1 MMPLF
6 FKKRKPT
13 EDAKKRLEY
22 QLCRS
27 KEAGADDI
35 LDISGCELS
44 EVPSSAFYI
53 CKVLQK
59 KVLILHNNEL
69 RSLVPRG
76 CDITT
81 LATLKVLDLHE
92 NKLSCLPEDIGKLE
106 SLKILNVEK
115 NRLKALPDS
124 IGTLRLLQTLNL
136 KGNCLSE
143 LPSSVGSLSSLR
155 TLDLSDNNIV
165 QLPKT
170 LAYIRT
176 LESFTLDAAVM
187 TYPPVCVCTEGTESI
202 QRFLCSELGEDY
214 CPPSQYLLPV
224 LESNCGEQN
233 SDCVDSLEEAW
244 QNKFSDYEKRKEEK
258 LQQKL
263 AFEQH
268 LQEKQK
274 EHTQISLMNASRKQN
289 MLISVRQEQERV
301 EQGVSQQQRAQE
313 AERLSVLEKV
323 RLAEDDI
330 SSRISNM
337 LMDKNRQKKSAEF
350 LQAMEEDRIRMEH
363 LAAITQEE
371 ANSLRKR
378 DVAAAMQKMLSES
391 SAMTLL
397 QEASDVRRQSLVS
410 EACRSMENL
419 DRKFDKML
427 SLQVLDKSKA
437 IAHILQEEEMQKAAF
452 QALQLQKDAVH
463 GYIRNQIKL
472 IEGELKQLTK
482 LEIKRRNLDTENLQ
496 EVLVE
501 QRSALSDLLQQL
513 LKQRDQREQE
523 LRQVLV
529 EMELKSE
536 SNQQNYWM
544 IQYQRLLDAKPLSL
558 RMQEAGVE
566 KELVNLLC
574 RLSVEHYLP
583 LLAHH
588 RVTAETLRH
597 MSPADLKKLGI
608 SEAGIQKALLN
619 WARENH
625 NGGACKDVQR
635 DEGAQVTAVAPSPST
650 PPLLHNASTFQIPRT
665 PPTPGTPGT
674 PVTPAAPSPV
684 EAPGSSECVVCME
697 TGSQVIFLP
706 CGHICC
712 CQVCSDAVQN
722 CPLCRSNISQRIRL
736 YHS

>member
-1 MMPLF
+1 MPLF
-6 FKKRKPT
+6 FRKRKPS
-13 EDAKKRLEY
+13 DDSQKRLEY

-35 LDISGCELS
+35 LDISACELS
-44 EVPSSAFYI
+44 EVPSGAFSI

-69 RSLVPRG
+69 KSLVPRG
-76 CDITT
+76 CDIST

-92 NKLSCLPEDIGKLE
+92 NKLTSLPEDIGRLA
-106 SLKILNVEK
+106 SLQILNVEK

-124 IGTLRLLQTLNL
+124 IGDLRLLQTLNL

-143 LPSSVGSLSSLR
+143 LPSSVCSLSSLR
-155 TLDLSDNNIV
+155 TLDVSDNNIV

-176 LESFTLDAAVM
+176 LESFTLDAATM
-187 TYPPVCVCTEGTESI
+187 SYPPVSVCTEGTESI
-202 QRFLCSELGEDY
+202 QRFLCSELGEEY

-224 LESNCGEQN
+224 LESDSGKQN
-233 SDCVDSLEEAW
+233 SDCLDGLEEAW
-244 QNKFSDYEKRKEEK
+244 QNKFSDYEKRKVQK
-258 LQQKL
+258 QQQKL
-263 AFEQH
+263 AFERH
-268 LQEKQK
+268 LEEKK
-274 EHTQISLMNASRKQN
+274 NEHTQLILMNTSRKEN
-289 MLISVRQEQERV
+289 MLNSVRQEQERL
-301 EQGVSQQQRAQE
+301 EQGVNQQQRAQE
-313 AERLSVLEKV
+313 AERLLVLEKV
-323 RLAEDDI
+323 RQAEDSI

-363 LAAITQEE
+363 LTAITQEE
-371 ANSLRKR
+371 TNSLRKR
-378 DVAAAMQKMLSES
+378 DVAAAMQKMLSDS
-391 SAMTLL
+391 CAMSIV
-397 QEASDVRRQSLVS
+397 QEASDFRRQSLVS
-410 EACRSMENL
+410 ETYRSMESL

-482 LEIKRRNLDTENLQ
+482 LEIKRRSLDAENLQ

-501 QRSALSDLLQQL
+501 QRTALSDLLQQL

-523 LRQVLV
+523 LRHVLA
-529 EMELKSE
+529 EMERKSE

-574 RLSVEHYLP
+574 KLSAQHYLP
-583 LLAHH
+583 ILAHH
-588 RVTAETLRH
+588 RVTTEALRH
-597 MSPADLKKLGI
+597 MNSSDLKKLGI
-608 SEAGIQKALLN
+608 NEIGIQKALLK
-619 WARENH
+619 WAREH
-625 NGGACKDVQR
+625 PSEGACKAVLQ
-635 DEGAQVTAVAPSPST
+635 DEEAELTPSAPPPAS
-650 PPLLHNASTFQIPRT
+650 PPLLPNISQIPS
-665 PPTPGTPGT
+665 PPLTPGT
-674 PVTPAAPSPV
+674 PVTPSAPSPV
-684 EAPGSSECVVCME
+684 EGPGSSECVVCME
-697 TGSQVIFLP
+697 SGSQVIFLS
-706 CGHICC
+706 CGHVCC
-712 CQVCSDAVQN
+712 CQVCSDALQN